1 MNKLKKNIPN
11 ALTAS
16 RVALIPVIC
25 LLVFVPGQVAAW
37 ASFALYAFAGISD
50 FFDGWLARR
59 WNAGSA
65 FGRIFDPIADK
76 LLVAALLLCLIAS
89 GLVAGIDL
97 IPVIV
102 IILRELLVSGLR
114 EYLGQTGAVLPVSR
128 LAKWKTTAQLLA
140 LGLLLLAPVLPVW
153 NAGLIAL
160 WIAAGLTAVTGW
172 SYLQT
177 ALRPAVPKGV

>member
-1 MNKLKKNIPN
+1 MNWKQRVPN
-11 ALTAS
+11 ALTVS
-16 RVALIPVIC
+16 RVALIPLIC
-25 LLVFVPGQVAAW
+25 LLVFVPGHMAAW
-37 ASFALYAFAGISD
+37 TAFALYAFAGISD
-50 FFDGWLARR
+50 FLDGYLARR
-59 WNAGSA
+59 WQAGSA

-128 LAKWKTTAQLLA
+128 LAKWKTAVQLVA
-140 LGLLLLAPVLPVW
+140 LGLLLLVPVIPVW
-153 NAGLIAL
+153 NAGLIVL
-160 WIAAGLTAVTGW
+160 WVAAGLTAVTGW
-172 SYLQT
+172 AYLTT
-177 ALRPAVPKGV
+177 ALRPQV